1 MTETTFTEDDVRQMR
16 ALGISPDEA
25 RRHVELFRHPPDP
38 VRLDRPARVGDGIV
52 RLPEDSHG
60 PLIQRFERARGE
72 GRISKLVP
80 ASGAATR
87 MFRDLLADLNGGG
100 TSRTET
106 TDRFFDDVRKFAFY
120 PQLARTYEELEDE
133 PLDDALERGTPAVRK
148 RVLEVLLTG
157 RGLGY
162 ADLPKGLIPFHRYP
176 TGSATPFEE
185 HLVEAAAYARDQ
197 DKIARLHFTVA
208 PEHEERFR
216 AVLGDVGEA
225 LGDRLDCRFDVIFSS
240 QSHATDTLAVDLDDR
255 PFRLDDGTLLFRPGG
270 HGALL
275 GNLEATRGDL
285 VMVKNIDNVV
295 PNGRKDLVHWHKKV
309 LGGYLLVIR
318 DRAFG
323 FLERLERDDAPA
335 DPALLDESTLF
346 VRDSLKRPLPDD
358 WEGREPDAQRSW
370 LIEALDRPLRACGV
384 VVNQGEPG
392 GGPFWVRGEDGS
404 HSLQIVEG
412 SQVGDDEGQE
422 KIFASSTHFN
432 PVDLA
437 CSLRNHRGDPYAL
450 EDYVDPSSVFIAEK
464 THQGRPLKALE
475 RPGLWNGA
483 MARWNTVFVEV
494 PIETFAPVKTVL
506 DLLRPEHQVGEE

>member
-1 MTETTFTEDDVRQMR
+1 MTQPTFTDEDVQQMR

-25 RRHVELFRHPPDP
+25 RRQLELFQNPPEP

-60 PLIQRFERARGE
+60 ALIQRFERAQGE

-87 MFRDLLADLNGGG
+87 MFRDL
-100 TSRTET
+100 TSYMVGET
-106 TDRFFDDVRKFAFY
+106 DESEAVDRFFDRLEDFPFHAE
-120 PQLARTYEELEDE
+120 LARVYEEIEGE
-133 PLDDALERGTPAVRK
+133 PLDEAVPRGSRKDRVRIL
-148 RVLEVLLTG
+148 RILLTDE
-157 RGLGY
+157 GLGY
-162 ADLPKGLIPFHRYP
+162 ADMPKGLIPFHRYP

-185 HLVEAAAYARDQ
+185 HLVEASAYARDQ
-197 DKIARLHFTVA
+197 NKMARLHFTVA

-225 LGDRLDCRFDVIFSS
+225 LGERLDCRFEVEFSS
-240 QSHATDTLAVDLDDR
+240 QSHATDTIAVDPDNQ
-255 PFRLDDGTLLFRPGG
+255 PFRLDDGTLLLRPGG

-275 GNLEATRGDL
+275 KNLEATRGDV
-285 VMVKNIDNVV
+285 VMIKNIDNVV

-323 FLERLERDDAPA
+323 FLERLERDDASG
-335 DPALLDESTLF
+335 DPALLDEATLF
-346 VRDSLKRPLPDD
+346 VRDSLQRPLPDEWGSMD
-358 WEGREPDAQRSW
+358 PETRRKW
-370 LIEALDRPLRACGV
+370 LVEALDRPLRACGV

-392 GGPFWVRGEDGS
+392 GGPFWVRGDEGRL
-404 HSLQIVEG
+404 SLQIVEG
-412 SQVGDDEGQE
+412 SQVSDAEDQQ

-437 CSLRNHRGDPYAL
+437 CSLRNQWGEAYPLDVF
-450 EDYVDPSSVFIAEK
+450 VDPSTVFIAEK
-464 THQGRPLKALE
+464 THDGRPLKALE

-483 MARWNTVFVEV
+483 MAHWNTIFVEV

-506 DLLRPEHQVGEE
+506 DLLRPEHQVGEG